1 MRGPLTYQG
10 QQDRLFR
17 GNPDGTFTDVTHQA
31 GIKIKP
37 AGRAMGVGAVDYDN
51 DGLPDIFISNDAM
64 ENFLLHNDGDG
75 TFTNQ
80 ALMAGVAYA
89 EAGDAAAAMA
99 AEVADYDGDGL
110 MDIFVPDMTLCCLYR
125 NMGGGIFEDVARRSG
140 IAAAM
145 TPHHSWGAAFADF
158 DLDGDLDLYVSK
170 GSAWRPEGQPDGLL
184 VNDGQGRFEE
194 VSKLAGAWTGRKF
207 VSRGVAGADYDNDGD
222 IDLLV
227 ASLNDR
233 PVLLRNDTPRR
244 GRHWLQ
250 VTLVGSGANRDAIG
264 AVVKVRLGDKL
275 MVRHRSSGG
284 SYLSQHDRRIHF
296 GLGEH
301 RRADLLE
308 VAWPDGSGQEIRD
321 VWADQ
326 MLTVQQRPGR
336 QSKKHGAEV
345 GDR

>member
-1 MRGPLTYQG
+1 
-10 QQDRLFR
+10 
-17 GNPDGTFTDVTHQA
+17 
-31 GIKIKP
+31 
-37 AGRAMGVGAVDYDN
+37 MGVGAVDYDN

-110 MDIFVPDMTLCCLYR
+110 RDIFVPDMTLCCLYR

-145 TPHHSWGAAFADF
+145 TPHHSWGAVFADF

-170 GSAWRPEGQPDGLL
+170 GSAWRPEGQPDGLF
-184 VNDGQGRFEE
+184 VNDGQGHFEE
-194 VSKLAGAWTGRKF
+194 VSKLAGAWAEKKF
-207 VSRGVAGADYDNDGD
+207 ISRGVAGADFDNDGD

-227 ASLNDR
+227 ANLNDR

-264 AVVKVRLGDKL
+264 AVVKVKLGDRL
-275 MVRHRSSGG
+275 IVRHRASGG

-296 GLGEH
+296 GLGMH

-308 VAWPDGSGQEIRD
+308 VVWPDGSCQKIRD
-321 VWADQ
+321 VRADQ
-326 MLTVQQRPGR
+326 VLTIRQRPGR
-336 QSKKHGAEV
+336 QGKESKAEA
-345 GDR
+345 GGGSSLLP